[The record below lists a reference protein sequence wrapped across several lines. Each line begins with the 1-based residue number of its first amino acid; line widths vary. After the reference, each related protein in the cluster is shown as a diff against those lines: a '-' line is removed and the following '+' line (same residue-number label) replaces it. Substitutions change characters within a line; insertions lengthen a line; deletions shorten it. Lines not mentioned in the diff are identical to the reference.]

1 MFEQLTAFIEN
12 YLQEPMTKLSNQR
25 HLRAI
30 RDGIIATLPII
41 IVSSMFLVIAFL
53 PNQLP
58 ENWALTQWLSENAAK
73 ILLPYRMSMF
83 IMTPYAVFGIGY
95 SLTRSYKL
103 DGLSGAIIAEL
114 AYLLTIVPVMGPTAS
129 EEVLQLAETQPQLA
143 EFLET
148 LPQGF
153 LLPMG
158 NLGAGGMF
166 VGMVSAIIAV
176 EIYRWSMV
184 KGIKITMP
192 EQVPPSVARSFEALI
207 PTAIVLLLFAT
218 VTMWLEIDVH
228 GLVGQIVAPLV
239 TATDT
244 LPSVLGI
251 TFLGMLFWTFGIHGW
266 NIVGTIARPLWLVL
280 LDENTAAYAAGE
292 EIPNI
297 AAEPLYQWFINIGG
311 SGATIG
317 LAILFA
323 FFSKS
328 AYLKALG
335 KTSFLPAVFNIN
347 EPIVFGTPIVLNPI
361 MMIPFIITPLVLGTI
376 SWFATS
382 LGFINP
388 VVTLAPWTL
397 PGPIG
402 AYFATG
408 GDWRAALLNVIL
420 IVLSFALYYPFF
432 RIYDNNLLAEE
443 QGKDPVE
450 EAATDSQVA
459 EQK

>member
-1 MFEQLTAFIEN
+1 MFEKLTAFIEN
-12 YLQEPMTKLSNQR
+12 HLQGPMTKLSNQR

-58 ENWALTQWLSENAAK
+58 DTWAITQWLSDNAGK

-114 AYLLTIVPVMGPTAS
+114 AYLLTIVPLTGVEAG
-129 EEVLQLAETQPQLA
+129 EEILQLAENSPQLA
-143 EFLET
+143 EFIEMS
-148 LPQGF
+148 PQGF
-153 LLPMG
+153 LMPMA

-166 VGMVSAIIAV
+166 IGMISAIIAV

-184 KGIKITMP
+184 KGIKISMP
-192 EQVPPSVARSFEALI
+192 EQVPPSVARSFEALV
-207 PTAIVLLLFAT
+207 PTLIVLLLFGS

-228 GLVGQIVAPLV
+228 GLVGQVVAPLV
-239 TATDT
+239 SATDT
-244 LPSVLGI
+244 LLSVLGLE
-251 TFLGMLFWTFGIHGW
+251 FLAMLFWSFGIHGW
-266 NIVGTIARPLWLVL
+266 NIVGTIARPLWLIL
-280 LDENTAAYAAGE
+280 LDENTAAYASGGA
-292 EIPNI
+292 INNI
-297 AAEPLYQWFINIGG
+297 AAEPFYQWFVNIGG
-311 SGATIG
+311 SGGTIG
-317 LAILFA
+317 LAILLA

-328 AYLKALG
+328 AYLKSLG
-335 KTSFLPAVFNIN
+335 KTSFVPALFNIN
-347 EPIVFGTPIVLNPI
+347 EPIIFGTPIVLNPI
-361 MMIPFIITPLVLGTI
+361 IIIPFIVAPLIMATI
-376 SWFATS
+376 AWFATT
-382 LGFINP
+382 LGLVNP
-388 VVTLAPWTL
+388 VVVLAPWTL

-408 GDWRAALLNVIL
+408 GDWRAAVLSVIL
-420 IVLSFALYYPFF
+420 ITLSVAMYYPFF
-432 RIYDNNLLAEE
+432 RIYDNNLLVEE

-450 EAATDSQVA
+450 EM
-459 EQK
+459 